1 MNCSSLNN
9 AHLMRLLGVS
19 DFELVP
25 EGEVLNVKML
35 ALFRAGL
42 STGAAQTVALRAW
55 SDGSA
60 VLPPQW
66 AAQELVSTSDSWYH
80 KK

>member
-1 MNCSSLNN
+1 M
-9 AHLMRLLGVS
+9 
-19 DFELVP
+19 
-25 EGEVLNVKML
+25 LNVKML
-35 ALFRAGL
+35 APFWAGL

-60 VLPPQW
+60 VLPPEW
-66 AAQELVSTSDSWYH
+66 AARELVSTSDSWYH